1 MTGVTGSL
9 GAHVVANLVSQSS
22 VHKVYCLVR
31 APSKASARSRVRDS
45 LRERLAYHKLSL
57 SARSKIVALPSSFG
71 EANLG
76 LGQSD
81 YDEVSGSITH
91 LIHLAWSVNF
101 NKGLE
106 SFEGDCIAGAKNLMN
121 LCLAAKRPEPASF
134 NFCSSVSATAAT
146 PGNVVPE
153 ALPASLSYAQG
164 MGYAQS
170 KLVTEH
176 LCDRA
181 SQQTGLRARVL
192 RVGQIIGDT
201 QHGVWNATEAIPLML
216 QTAKTIGAL
225 PELDETPYW
234 LPVDTVAKACSE
246 IACSGAES
254 GVMNIVN
261 DKNFHWTRD
270 LLPLLRETGLQF
282 ETVPQQEWI
291 RRLRASEADP
301 VKNPPIKLV
310 DFFASKYDNNKPRRS
325 LAHATSRA
333 QGFSPSLQNA
343 GVIGSELVG
352 KIVCQLDKRWSAQ
365 EVSEAEPAVIVLG
378 GPCGSGKSTV
388 ARALSDA
395 LNLPMIEGDDMHS
408 KVARQKMGSHIPLTD
423 ADRLSWLAHIRGA
436 VMDRLR
442 TTGAPAVLVTC
453 SALRT
458 MYRQEL
464 RALQEL
470 AGVRTVFIMLETDS
484 REELKSRLT
493 KRQDH
498 YMAPGMVDA
507 QVDLLEAAGDDE
519 IDVVPVNSRQALDEV
534 VGECQ
539 SIITAA
545 IEV

>member
-1 MTGVTGSL
+1 MTGSL

-22 VHKVYCLVR
+22 VRKVYCLVR
-31 APSKASARSRVRDS
+31 APNKKSARSRVCDS
-45 LRERLAYHKLSL
+45 LRERLTYHKLSL
-57 SARSKIVALPSSFG
+57 SARSKIVALPSNFG
-71 EANLG
+71 DANLG
-76 LGQSD
+76 LEQSD
-81 YDEVSGSITH
+81 YDEVSSSITH

-106 SFEGDCIAGAKNLMN
+106 SFEGDCIAGAKNLIN

-181 SQQTGLRARVL
+181 SQQTGLKARVL

-261 DKNFHWTRD
+261 DKSFHWTRE
-270 LLPLLRETGLQF
+270 LLPLLRESGLQF
-282 ETVPQQEWI
+282 ETVPQQEWV

-333 QGFSPSLQNA
+333 QGSSPSLQNA
-343 GVIGSELVG
+343 GVIGAEIIG
-352 KIVCQLDKRWSAQ
+352 KIVSQLNKRWS
-365 EVSEAEPAVIVLG
+365 VREASQDEPSVIIVG

-388 ARALSDA
+388 ARSLSNALS
-395 LNLPMIEGDDMHS
+395 LPMIEGDDMHS
-408 KVARQKMGSHIPLTD
+408 KAARQRMADHIPLTD
-423 ADRLSWLAHIRGA
+423 TDRLSWLAHIRGA

-442 TTGAPAVLVTC
+442 TTKAPAILVTC
-453 SALRT
+453 SALRSV
-458 MYRQEL
+458 YRQEL
-464 RALQEL
+464 RALQEI

-493 KRQDH
+493 ERQGH
-498 YMAPGMVDA
+498 YMAPAMVDA
-507 QVDLLEAAGDDE
+507 QVDLLETAGVDE
-519 IDVVPVNSRQALDEV
+519 IDVVPVNSARAVDEV
-534 VGECQ
+534 IEECRSIVG
-539 SIITAA
+539 AA
-545 IEV
+545 IEE

>member
-1 MTGVTGSL
+1 VTGVTGSL

-31 APSKASARSRVRDS
+31 APNKQFARHRVRDS
-45 LRERLAYHKLSL
+45 LRERLAYHTLSL
-57 SARSKIVALPSSFG
+57 STKSKIVALPSNFG

-76 LGQSD
+76 LEQSD
-81 YDEVSGSITH
+81 YDEVSNSITH

-153 ALPASLSYAQG
+153 ALPATLSYAQG

-181 SQQTGLRARVL
+181 SQQTSLKARVL

-201 QHGVWNATEAIPLML
+201 QHGVWNAIEAIPLML
-216 QTAKTIGAL
+216 QTANTIGAL

-261 DKNFHWTRD
+261 DKSFYWTRD
-270 LLPLLRETGLQF
+270 LLPLLREAGLEF
-282 ETVPQQEWI
+282 ETVSQQEWI
-291 RRLRASEADP
+291 RRLRSSEADP

-333 QGFSPSLQNA
+333 LGFSPSLQNA
-343 GVIGSELVG
+343 SVIGKEIVT
-352 KIVCQLDKRWSAQ
+352 KIVAQLDKRWSAQ
-365 EVSEAEPAVIVLG
+365 QAQNEPAVIIVG

-388 ARALSDA
+388 ARSLSDTI
-395 LNLPMIEGDDMHS
+395 NVPMIEGDDMHS
-408 KVARQKMGSHIPLTD
+408 RAARQRMADHVPLTD

-442 TTGAPAVLVTC
+442 STKAPAVLVTC
-453 SALRT
+453 SALRSL
-458 MYRQEL
+458 YRQEL
-464 RALQEL
+464 RMLQEI
-470 AGVRTVFIMLETDS
+470 AGARTVFIMLETDS
-484 REELKSRLT
+484 REELKTRLSE
-493 KRQDH
+493 RQGH
-498 YMAPGMVDA
+498 YMAPAMVDA
-507 QVDLLEAAGDDE
+507 QVDLLEVAGDDE
-519 IDVVPVNSRQALDEV
+519 IDVVAVNATRSLDEV
-534 VGECQ
+534 IHECR
-539 SIITAA
+539 SIIAG
-545 IEV
+545 IVCY

>member
-9 GAHVVANLVSQSS
+9 GAHVVANLVSQPS
-22 VHKVYCLVR
+22 VHKVYCFVR
-31 APSKASARSRVRDS
+31 APNKQSARYRVRES

-71 EANLG
+71 DANLG
-76 LGQSD
+76 LEPSD
-81 YDEVSGSITH
+81 YEEVSSSITH

-121 LCLAAKRPEPASF
+121 LCLAARRPEPASF

-153 ALPASLSYAQG
+153 ALPASLNYAQG

-181 SQQTGLRARVL
+181 SRQTGLKARVL

-216 QTAKTIGAL
+216 QTAKTVGAL
-225 PELDETPYW
+225 PELDETLYW

-246 IACSGAES
+246 ISCSGADS

-261 DKNFHWTRD
+261 DKSFHWSRD
-270 LLPLLRETGLQF
+270 LLPLLRNAGLQF
-282 ETVPQQEWI
+282 EAVTQQEWI

-333 QGFSPSLQNA
+333 QGSSPSLQNA
-343 GVIGSELVG
+343 GIIGTEIVG
-352 KIVCQLDKRWSAQ
+352 KIVSQLGKRWSAEQ
-365 EVSEAEPAVIVLG
+365 KQDEPAVIVVG

-388 ARALSDA
+388 AHSLSNA

-408 KVARQKMGSHIPLTD
+408 RAARQRMTSHIPLTD

-442 TTGAPAVLVTC
+442 TTNAPAVLVTC
-453 SALRT
+453 SALKSI
-458 MYRQEL
+458 YRQEL
-464 RALQEL
+464 RMLQDI
-470 AGVRTVFIMLETDS
+470 AGARTTFIMLETDS
-484 REELKSRLT
+484 REELKSRLSE
-493 KRQDH
+493 RQGH
-498 YMAPGMVDA
+498 YMAPAMVDA
-507 QVDLLEAAGDDE
+507 QVDLLEAAGSDE
-519 IDVVPVNSRQALDEV
+519 IDVVAVGATQSPEEV
-534 VGECQ
+534 IEECQ
-539 SIITAA
+539 SILAGVIRG
-545 IEV
+545 